1 MRALYT
7 ILLLIVS
14 NVFMTMAWYG
24 NLKLSQLHVID
35 KWPLIL
41 VIVASWGVALFEY
54 SFMIPANRLGSEL
67 TGGPFSLMQLKVIQE
82 CITLIVFTLITV
94 FVFKTETFRFN
105 QLIGFGFLVL
115 AVYFMFKK

>member
-67 TGGPFSLMQLKVIQE
+67 TGGPFTLMQLKVIQE

-94 FVFKTETFRFN
+94 FVFKTETFRLN
-105 QLIGFGFLVL
+105 QLIGFGFMVL